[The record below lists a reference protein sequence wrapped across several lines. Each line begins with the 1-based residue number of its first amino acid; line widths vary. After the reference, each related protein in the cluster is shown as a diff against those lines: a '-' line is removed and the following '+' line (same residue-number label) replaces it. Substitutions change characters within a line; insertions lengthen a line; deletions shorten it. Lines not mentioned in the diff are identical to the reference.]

1 MFPWA
6 TAPTLPDVLPVLHY
20 HMFNDPKEKF
30 VYDHLNTTGSSR
42 IVSPFRLQLSM
53 VHSIVSA
60 GSDTHLKTFLMDVVD
75 NILTEAYIFSNNVTL
90 FVNFKHLVARHAYF
104 LT

>member
-1 MFPWA
+1 
-6 TAPTLPDVLPVLHY
+6 
-20 HMFNDPKEKF
+20 MFNDPKEKF
-30 VYDHLNTTGSSR
+30 VSDHLNTTGSSR
-42 IVSPFRLQLSM
+42 IVTHFRLQLSM

-90 FVNFKHLVARHAYF
+90 FVNFKHLVALHAYF